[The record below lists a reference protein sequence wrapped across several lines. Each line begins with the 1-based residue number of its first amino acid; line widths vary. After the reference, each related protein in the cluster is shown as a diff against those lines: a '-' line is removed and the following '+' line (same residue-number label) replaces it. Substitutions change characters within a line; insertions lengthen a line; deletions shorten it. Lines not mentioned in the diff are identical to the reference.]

1 MSFLEKAS
9 SIQLIHSFGFS
20 NSVSWDIVIMY
31 RKVHRKKKE
40 IIRSKDFVNL
50 KIIASSNITS
60 ITQKHALG
68 HFAST

>member
-40 IIRSKDFVNL
+40 IFRVKVFINP
-50 KIIASSNITS
+50 KIITSSNINQ
-60 ITQKHALG
+60 ITQKYALG
-68 HFAST
+68 